1 MNGLMQST
9 IFKVNKFIL
18 IPIIAAGL
26 LYHTDGFSQEP
37 LPLKSK
43 TLTRI
48 LFIYDASQSMSGT
61 WESDNKMNIA
71 RSILIDLVDSLQYVE
86 NVEMALRVYGH
97 QSPVPPQDCSDTRL
111 EVPFGP
117 DNASRIRQKLKFIT
131 PKGTTP
137 IAHSLSLAPGDFPEC
152 DNCRNIIL
160 LITDGIEACDG
171 DPCAVSLELQKQG
184 IILKPFIIGIGLD
197 PGFHETFDCLGYY
210 FNAQNEDKFRE
221 ILGVVISQVLNT
233 TTTQVN
239 LMDQKGLP
247 TETNVN
253 MTFYDSFSGKIKYNF
268 VHTINHKG
276 NPDTLYI
283 DHLVKYKIRVHTI
296 PPVEKDNI
304 DIIPGKHTIIAINAA
319 QGYLQIKTP
328 KGKPYDGL
336 LITLRKS
343 GEMQTLVNQ
352 EIGKIEKYLIGK
364 YDVEIPVIPRLFIK
378 NVEILQSHTTTI
390 EVPQPGSVT
399 FTGTSN
405 GYGSLYMMIPNEQKW
420 VTNLNPALRQQTLLL
435 QPGLYKLVFR
445 SAASKSASFT
455 VVKNFEVRAG
465 EVFNIETN

>member
-1 MNGLMQST
+1 MSGNKIQRLQYLLIALLVVNSMMLSNLKAQST
-9 IFKVNKFIL
+9 
-18 IPIIAAGL
+18 
-26 LYHTDGFSQEP
+26 

-43 TLTRI
+43 VLTRI

-111 EVPFGP
+111 EVAFAA

-152 DNCRNIIL
+152 ENCRNIIL

-171 DPCAVSLELQKQG
+171 DPCAVSLELQKKG

-210 FNAQNEDKFRE
+210 FNAQNEDKFKE

-239 LMDQKGLP
+239 LLDKKGTP
-247 TETNVN
+247 SETNVN
-253 MTFYDSFSGKIKYNF
+253 MTFYDSFSGKIKYNL

-276 NPDTLYI
+276 NPDTLFL
-283 DHLVKYKIRVHTI
+283 DHLVKYRLLVHTV
-296 PPVEKDNI
+296 PPVEKDSI
-304 DIIPGKHTIIAINAA
+304 EIIPGKHTIIAVNAP

-336 LITLRKS
+336 LITMRKK

-352 EIGKIEKYLIGK
+352 EIGKIEKYLVGI
-364 YDVEIPVIPRLFIK
+364 YDVEIPVLPRLNIK

-390 EVPQPGSVT
+390 EVPQPGTVT
-399 FTGTSN
+399 FTGTAN
-405 GYGSLYMMIPNEQKW
+405 GYGSLYVMVPNEQKW
-420 VTNLNPALRQQTLLL
+420 VYNLNPALRAQTLLL
-435 QPGLYKLVFR
+435 QPGIYRLVFR
-445 SAASKSASFT
+445 SAASKTSSLT
-455 VVKNFEVRAG
+455 VVKNFEVLPG
-465 EVFNIETN
+465 ETMTVETN

>member
-1 MNGLMQST
+1 MLRKQANGIQNLL
-9 IFKVNKFIL
+9 IIL
-18 IPIIAAGL
+18 ITTGIVFHSTLDAQDPHTPI
-26 LYHTDGFSQEP
+26 TN
-37 LPLKSK
+37 

-48 LFIYDASQSMSGT
+48 LFIFDASQSMSGT
-61 WESDNKMNIA
+61 WESGTKINIA
-71 RSILIDLVDSLQYVE
+71 RNILIDLVDSLQKLE
-86 NVEMALRVYGH
+86 NVEMALRIYGH
-97 QSPVPPQDCSDTRL
+97 QSPVPPQDCSDTKL

-117 DNASRIRQKLKFIT
+117 GNASRIRQKLKFIT

-152 DNCRNIIL
+152 EHCRNIII

-171 DPCAVSLELQKQG
+171 DPCSVSIELQKKG

-239 LMDQKGLP
+239 LMDEEGLP

-253 MTFYDSFSGKIKYNF
+253 MTFYDSFSGKIKYNL

-283 DHLVKYKIRVHTI
+283 DHLVNYKLIIHTI
-296 PPVEKDNI
+296 PPVEKDSI
-304 DIIPGKHTIIAINAA
+304 QIIPGKHTIIALNAP
-319 QGYLQIKTP
+319 QGYLQFKTP
-328 KGKPYDGL
+328 RGKQYDGVL
-336 LITLRKS
+336 VTIRKS

-364 YDVEIPVIPRLFIK
+364 YDLEIPIIPRLIIK
-378 NVEILQSHTTTI
+378 DVEILQSHTTTI
-390 EVPQPGSVT
+390 EIPQPGIVT
-399 FTGTSN
+399 FNGISN
-405 GYGSLYMMIPNEQKW
+405 GYGSLYIMAPFDQKW
-420 VTNLNPALRQQTLLL
+420 VYNFNPALRQQIVLL
-435 QPGLYKLVFR
+435 QPGLYRFVFR
-445 SAASKSASFT
+445 TASSKSSSFT
-455 VVKNFEVRAG
+455 VVKNFEVIAG
-465 EVFNIETN
+465 ENLTLETN